1 MAKST
6 RPRPNQDVRDAA
18 TERILA
24 HARKH
29 WPDNEVLVRHS
40 GAFCYVAVVE
50 RATPRGWR
58 LFRTGTEPER
68 APFTALRLRYRGDA
82 DHWLVGIY
90 KASTE
95 SFGEDE
101 LPTSFGPLITTP
113 EQAIDHVLGFYRQPD
128 DNRCWTVSAPRTEV
142 SVQRT

>member
-6 RPRPNQDVRDAA
+6 RPRPDQDVRDAV

-29 WPDNEVLVRHS
+29 WPDTEILVRHH
-40 GAFCYVAVVE
+40 GVFCYVAVLE
-50 RATPRGWR
+50 RATPSRWN
-58 LFRTGTEPER
+58 LFRRDTEPER
-68 APFTALRLRYRGDA
+68 EPFTALRLRYQGDA
-82 DHWLVGIY
+82 DHWLTGIY

-101 LPTSFGPLITTP
+101 LPTRFGPLITTP
-113 EQAIDHVLGFYRQPD
+113 EQAMDHVLSFWVHPPT
-128 DNRCWTVSAPRTEV
+128 NT
-142 SVQRT
+142 

>member
-6 RPRPNQDVRDAA
+6 GPRPDQDVRDAV

-29 WPDNEVLVRHS
+29 WPGTEVLVRHS
-40 GAFCYVAVVE
+40 GVFCYIAVVE
-50 RATPRGWR
+50 NATPRGWR
-58 LFRTGTEPER
+58 LFRIGTEPER
-68 APFTALRLRYRGDA
+68 EPFTALRLRYRGDA

-113 EQAIDHVLGFYRQPD
+113 EQAMDHVLGFWVHPPA
-128 DNRCWTVSAPRTEV
+128 NT
-142 SVQRT
+142 